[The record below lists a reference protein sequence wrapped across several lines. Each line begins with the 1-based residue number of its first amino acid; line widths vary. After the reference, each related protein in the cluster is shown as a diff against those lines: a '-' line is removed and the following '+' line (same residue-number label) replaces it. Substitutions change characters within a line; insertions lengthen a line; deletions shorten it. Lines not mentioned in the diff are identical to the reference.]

1 MKLGLAGSHILVA
14 GASRGLGYAVV
25 RQLLNEGAEVTAIG
39 RDQQS
44 LDIAYSTWID
54 EEPQARVNV
63 ASVDLSDPRAVQ
75 SLRESVSRKSPLDG
89 IIVVAGSGRPSPLP
103 PTQAIQ
109 QAISVNLMPAVV
121 MMEAFSDELLQSPT
135 GAVVLTSSIAGI
147 EMIDCPAEYAAA
159 KSALHAYATHWSRA
173 FKPVR
178 VNVLAPGNM
187 LTGGSIWERRMEDD
201 PAGLSLYLEREVTL
215 ARVAHPD
222 EVARVAVFLVSQAA
236 SFITGTTIVVD
247 GGQVR
252 QW

>member
-14 GASRGLGYAVV
+14 GASRGLGYAIV
-25 RQLLNEGAEVTAIG
+25 RQLLNEGADVTAIG

-54 EEPQARVNV
+54 EAPQARVKIV
-63 ASVDLSDPRAVQ
+63 SVDVSDPRVVQ
-75 SLRESVSRKSPLDG
+75 SLRESIQGKLPLDG

-109 QAISVNLMPAVV
+109 EAISSNLMPAVV
-121 MMEAFSDELLQSPT
+121 LMEAFGDELLKSPT

-147 EMIDCPAEYAAA
+147 EMIECPAEYAAA
-159 KSALHAYATHWSRA
+159 KSALHAFAAHWSRA

-187 LTGGSIWERRMEDD
+187 LTGGSVWERRMDND
-201 PAGLSLYLEREVTL
+201 PAGMSSYLEREVTL
-215 ARVAHPD
+215 GRVAHPD

-236 SFITGTTIVVD
+236 SFITGATIVAD